1 MAEARRAPVV
11 VALEDG
17 RAVVFGG
24 AGDDGPLSSVEIFD
38 PRSESWSPAADL
50 AEPRSLHAATRL
62 ADGRVLI
69 TGGYTAAPAGTGAGI
84 TRAEIFDPVSGLIE
98 DTTPMPVRRYLHDSV
113 RLASGA
119 VLVSGGYALDLPIES
134 AVLFDPATETWSSL
148 DVPPLVAGGY
158 IAFASTADG
167 AVAAA
172 SDGIHYFD
180 EANSTWSLGHVPPD
194 PRQPVLDVPVGGA
207 LGARFSI
214 ATHNGWFGAGE
225 RELFDWTRLWVP
237 EVGTPTPYPSALLNL
252 CDSALVIGSV
262 VYEVP
267 ADALQDPTELDVE
280 LDAAGGARLTDG
292 SLLVV
297 GGVSGP
303 EPTVLSRALL
313 YR

>member
-1 MAEARRAPVV
+1 
-11 VALEDG
+11 
-17 RAVVFGG
+17 
-24 AGDDGPLSSVEIFD
+24 
-38 PRSESWSPAADL
+38 
-50 AEPRSLHAATRL
+50 
-62 ADGRVLI
+62 
-69 TGGYTAAPAGTGAGI
+69 
-84 TRAEIFDPVSGLIE
+84 
-98 DTTPMPVRRYLHDSV
+98 
-113 RLASGA
+113 
-119 VLVSGGYALDLPIES
+119 
-134 AVLFDPATETWSSL
+134 
-148 DVPPLVAGGY
+148 
-158 IAFASTADG
+158 
-167 AVAAA
+167 
-172 SDGIHYFD
+172 
-180 EANSTWSLGHVPPD
+180 LGHVPPD